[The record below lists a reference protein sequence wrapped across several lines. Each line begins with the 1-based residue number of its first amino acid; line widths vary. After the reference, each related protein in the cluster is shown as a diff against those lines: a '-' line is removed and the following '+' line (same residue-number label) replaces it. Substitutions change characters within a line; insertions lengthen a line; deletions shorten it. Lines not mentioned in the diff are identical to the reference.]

1 MPNEELYIKDPLARQ
16 FGEEVDA
23 HEDQGNHW
31 EKKILNHLISRP
43 NVLIEIQ
50 PVTILD
56 LHDTCD
62 VLNAYN
68 LHDIVLGDGAKSLSL
83 IRGTHNESVM
93 FHGFSF
99 GTYMEHET
107 LKCFGRC
114 IVHKRDKF
122 KDYVHGL
129 RISLLVHNF
138 HRIHLAMKFV
148 LVSKIQERKTFPFN
162 IV

>member
-50 PVTILD
+50 PVLILD

-62 VLNAYN
+62 VLNAYD
-68 LHDIVLGDGAKSLSL
+68 LHDIVLGDGAKSLSFEINAHYL
-83 IRGTHNESVM
+83 ELCG
-93 FHGFSF
+93 
-99 GTYMEHET
+99 HEEYSSMW
-107 LKCFGRC
+107 FDVY
-114 IVHKRDKF
+114 IE
-122 KDYVHGL
+122 
-129 RISLLVHNF
+129 I
-138 HRIHLAMKFV
+138 
-148 LVSKIQERKTFPFN
+148 
-162 IV
+162 